1 MQYNLLSKAQNEL
14 KTIKKQLKMYNDY
27 IDYII
32 YDRTGENVILQ
43 AKLPVFENN
52 KKYFKRRF
60 LLWEIFILKKSKGLC
75 RDF

>member
-1 MQYNLLSKAQNEL
+1 MQYDLLSKAQNEL

-52 KKYFKRRF
+52 KKVF
-60 LLWEIFILKKSKGLC
+60 
-75 RDF
+75 